1 MWLQDALP
9 IDLQKSMNGLVEPNS
24 ERILTYGYNT
34 QLENNQSFQVIDD
47 LARQLRGSLRAI
59 REVQ

>member
-9 IDLQKSMNGLVEPNS
+9 IDLRKSADGL

-34 QLENNQSFQVIDD
+34 QLENSQSFQIIDD